1 MGVVALSGVSPFQYD
16 ADEVFRKSAV
26 TERWVLNAFPLIV
39 LARAGHAGLFLELAD
54 QVVVPRPAALEIEAG
69 PEVAPVSL

>member
-1 MGVVALSGVSPFQYD
+1 
-16 ADEVFRKSAV
+16 V

-39 LARAGHAGLFLELAD
+39 LARAGHEGLFLELAD

-69 PEVAPVSL
+69 PEVAPVNL